1 VVTGDPRKGE
11 AYFNTTG
18 TCKTCHS
25 ATGDLQGIGSRY
37 QPFPLQSRWLQ
48 PRGGRGGAGGRGGR
62 GGPASNRGVVTVTVT
77 PPSGQSISG
86 TLDRID
92 DFNVALRD
100 AAGDYHS
107 FARDGA
113 VPKVEIHDPLKA
125 HADLLGKYTDAD
137 IHNVTAYLVSLK

>member
-1 VVTGDPRKGE
+1 
-11 AYFNTTG
+11 
-18 TCKTCHS
+18 
-25 ATGDLQGIGSRY
+25 
-37 QPFPLQSRWLQ
+37 
-48 PRGGRGGAGGRGGR
+48 
-62 GGPASNRGVVTVTVT
+62 VVTVTVT
-77 PPSGQSISG
+77 LPSGQAISG

-92 DFNVALRD
+92 DFNVSLRD

-107 FARDGA
+107 VSREGA